1 MKNPLLIDH
10 GDLCQRGVKLHNSTL
25 LRLEA
30 KGQWPKRVK
39 VGAKTHWLAE
49 EVDEFIKGLKAGTT

>member
-10 GDLCQRGVKLHNSTL
+10 ADLRARGVKFHNSSL

-30 KGQWPKRVK
+30 RGLWPKRVK
-39 VGAKTHWLAE
+39 VGAKTYWLAE
-49 EVDEFIKGLKAGTT
+49 EVDEFIKGLKAER

>member
-1 MKNPLLIDH
+1 MENTLLIDH
-10 GDLCQRGVKLHNSTL
+10 ADLRRRGVKLHNSTL

-30 KGQWPKRVK
+30 KGLWPKRVK

-49 EVDEFIKGLKAGTT
+49 EVDEFIRELKSGR

>member
-1 MKNPLLIDH
+1 M
-10 GDLCQRGVKLHNSTL
+10 HNSTL

-30 KGQWPKRVK
+30 KGLWPKRVK

-49 EVDEFIKGLKAGTT
+49 EVEQHIKGLKEGR

>member
-1 MKNPLLIDH
+1 MINPILIDH
-10 GDLCQRGVKLHNSTL
+10 AGLRARGVKLHNSTL

-30 KGQWPKRVK
+30 KGRWPKRVK

-49 EVDEFIKGLKAGTT
+49 EVDEFIKGLKAER

>member
-1 MKNPLLIDH
+1 MTNPILIDH
-10 GDLCQRGVKLHNSTL
+10 ADLRRLGVKLHNSSL

-30 KGQWPKRVK
+30 QGRWPKRVK

-49 EVDEFIKGLKAGTT
+49 EVDEFIKGLKAER

>member
-1 MKNPLLIDH
+1 MTNPILIDH
-10 GDLCQRGVKLHNSTL
+10 AGLRARGVRIHNSTL

-30 KGQWPKRVK
+30 KGLWPKRVK

-49 EVDEFIKGLKAGTT
+49 EVEQHIKALKEGR

>member
-1 MKNPLLIDH
+1 MTNPILIDH
-10 GDLCQRGVKLHNSTL
+10 ADLRRLGVKLHNSSL

-30 KGQWPKRVK
+30 QGLWPKRVK

-49 EVDEFIKGLKAGTT
+49 EVEQHIKGLKEGR

>member
-1 MKNPLLIDH
+1 MENLVLIDH
-10 GDLCQRGVKLHNSTL
+10 ADLRRRGVKLHNSTL

-30 KGQWPKRVK
+30 KGLWPKRVK

-49 EVDEFIKGLKAGTT
+49 EIDDFIKGLRAGR